1 MIDTHL
7 HLDDPKFDPD
17 RDAVVERALRAGVT
31 AMITMGVD
39 LPTSTRA
46 VALAERFEVVYAA
59 VGIHPNQAHR
69 ANPDD
74 LQEIARLA
82 HHPKVVAI
90 GECGLDYV
98 LGRCPPEVQQENL
111 RRHVALANELGKP
124 IVIHNRNAHG
134 DLLRILQEE
143 GAGQVAMHAF
153 TGPPGHAD
161 RCAALGYWMGVAGV
175 VTYPN
180 ADDVREAV
188 RRIPDELLLAETDAP
203 YLTPHPHRG
212 KRNEPAYLPRI
223 VEAVAVVRAEEPESI
238 ATLVGRN
245 ARRCFGL

>member
-1 MIDTHL
+1 VIDTHL
-7 HLDDPKFDPD
+7 HLDDPQFDPD

-31 AMITMGVD
+31 AMVTMGVD
-39 LPTSTRA
+39 LRTSTRA
-46 VALAERFEVVYAA
+46 VTLAERFEAVYAA
-59 VGIHPNQAHR
+59 VGIHPNRAHR

-98 LGRCPPEVQQENL
+98 LGWCPLEVQRENL
-111 RRHVALANELGKP
+111 RRHVGLANELGKP
-124 IVIHNRNAHG
+124 IVIHNRNAHE

-143 GAGQVAMHAF
+143 GARRVVIHAF
-153 TGPPGHAD
+153 TGPQDHAD
-161 RCAALGYWMGVAGV
+161 RCAALGYWMGVAGM

-223 VEAVAVVRAEEPESI
+223 VEATAAVRAQEPEPI